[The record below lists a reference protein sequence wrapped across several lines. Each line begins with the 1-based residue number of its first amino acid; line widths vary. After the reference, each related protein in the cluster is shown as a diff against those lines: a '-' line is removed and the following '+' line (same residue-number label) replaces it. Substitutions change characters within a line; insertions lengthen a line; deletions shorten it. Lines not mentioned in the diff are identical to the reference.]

1 MRLELEKQNTTQDP
15 YCKGHTASSR
25 KLQRV
30 DWLSV
35 ISVTDSAWSFWM
47 QSKLHPPGDP
57 LQDKTNTRN
66 HLPQLSVPGL
76 DESESE
82 SDSWVILTTELF
94 SAFFSS
100 RMFFSTFYL
109 ALVFTKSSVQLHC
122 QGSEKLLSSFFLLY
136 RFLFSSVCCFIYIN
150 SSVYNMQ
157 SLMCNSYFFYWEIH
171 LICNAL
177 LGLNKLILCFRIWAL
192 KFYLYSVYWM

>member
-1 MRLELEKQNTTQDP
+1 MVQTKRFFFWSEQKGPFLCFISSLFGNWISELYDDQMRLELEKQNTTQDP

-122 QGSEKLLSSFFLLY
+122 QGSEKLLSSFFSYIVFSFLLSVA
-136 RFLFSSVCCFIYIN
+136 LFTST
-150 SSVYNMQ
+150 
-157 SLMCNSYFFYWEIH
+157 H
-171 LICNAL
+171 LFTICNL
-177 LGLNKLILCFRIWAL
+177 
-192 KFYLYSVYWM
+192 